1 MKNFKKISLCMFLFA
16 CTFLCFS
23 KNVRAIMSI
32 ENAINNLSEN
42 QKRTCNYSLE
52 YPFKINNNE
61 NVKYAYSLY
70 MNYILKKY
78 GLNNNRDAFS
88 LYEQQ
93 FAQKTSNGT
102 LTTGVVS
109 ELSLKL
115 TYAYLG
121 EPAQYSVYTIS
132 GMQNNAET
140 LTFSGKNNTVFKMER
155 CPDLVAFSM
164 NSSRGLFA
172 TNYNSAISSS
182 FVNLPMEA
190 DNIDATFISALKN
203 DYVLYNTGQDF
214 ALVFVS
220 DDYKIITGGIAYV
233 NYSYNPSFNE
243 TKPERNID
251 PIVDKYLKIDGIS
264 EILNQINKNIDD
276 SFETGS
282 ISKDSYQIDDSALN
296 KALNN
301 ITDYDSISSELA
313 VLEKFNSVTVSK
325 YTGLRNILNAFLSE
339 SAAGYKAS
347 EWFSKYMPDSKSQ
360 YADALEILLS
370 ILNSDEIKSKR
381 EQLKN
386 LDDVSKEF
394 NHCMQY
400 KLTIENCMSEC
411 QKYYK
416 WNACKD
422 ESNISSCINA
432 YPNNVCD
439 NKTGEDVSNDM
450 NKSQKDIKEDIKDI
464 VEKKLI
470 QYYENKGIEIGDDK
484 DFCDILI
491 GKDNKNG
498 LYPYIKIVLNVTRIG
513 GTVLV
518 VILTGLDVMKV
529 ISSFKD
535 DENKKFWNHLKIRLI
550 CLVVLILV
558 PTIINF
564 LVKLV
569 IESACKVEI

>member
-1 MKNFKKISLCMFLFA
+1 MKNIKKFLFSFILV
-16 CTFLCFS
+16 CTVFCFS
-23 KNVRAIMSI
+23 KNIRALPSERDI
-32 ENAINNLSEN
+32 INSFTEGN
-42 QKRTCNYSLE
+42 KKTCTYKIG
-52 YPFKINNNE
+52 YPFKIDNG
-61 NVKYAYSLY
+61 NVKYAYPF
-70 MNYILKKY
+70 YIDYISKKA
-78 GLNNNRDAFS
+78 GINKDVFS
-88 LYEQQ
+88 LYEYQY
-93 FAQKTSNGT
+93 AAKESSGT
-102 LTTGVVS
+102 LTTSVVS

-115 TYAYLG
+115 VYAYLSG
-121 EPAQYSVYTIS
+121 NSQYSLYTIS
-132 GMQNNAET
+132 GMQNNEGT
-140 LTFSGKNNTVFKMER
+140 LEFGSYNSIEFDMNK
-155 CPDLVAFSM
+155 CPDLVAFSF
-164 NSSRGLFA
+164 NSSKDIIFGKH
-172 TNYNSAISSS
+172 YNSAIYPYFVDLSSL
-182 FVNLPMEA
+182 NTNNI
-190 DNIDATFISALKN
+190 DNISIEAFKN
-203 DYVLYNTGQDF
+203 EFVLSNTGQDF
-214 ALVFVS
+214 TLLFMS